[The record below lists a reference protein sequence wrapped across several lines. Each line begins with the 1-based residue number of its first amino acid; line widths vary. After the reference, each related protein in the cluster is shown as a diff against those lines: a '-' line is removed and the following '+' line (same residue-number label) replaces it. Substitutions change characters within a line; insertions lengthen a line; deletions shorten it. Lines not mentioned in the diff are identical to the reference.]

1 MAALV
6 LAPVANPARRII
18 TRKSTKTRFMQA
30 MKIIGDDCL
39 AKGTTKYGGL
49 VGYCLQ
55 MHADKPSVFAMISS
69 RAHLPQPNIEVN
81 TEFNE
86 VVYRPAPRRAAMEKQ
101 PST

>member
-1 MAALV
+1 
-6 LAPVANPARRII
+6 
-18 TRKSTKTRFMQA
+18 MQA
-30 MKIIGDDCL
+30 MKIIGDDCV

-86 VVYRPAPRRAAMEKQ
+86 VVYRPAPGRAAMEKTAKYVARRS
-101 PST
+101 PLKLSHTISIAN